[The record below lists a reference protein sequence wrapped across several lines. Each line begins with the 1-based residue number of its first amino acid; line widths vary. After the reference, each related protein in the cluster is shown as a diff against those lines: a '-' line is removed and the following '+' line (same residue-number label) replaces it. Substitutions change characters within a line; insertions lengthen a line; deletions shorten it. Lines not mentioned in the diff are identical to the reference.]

1 MSLTFGTDGV
11 RGDAEADL
19 TPELV
24 HAFARAAATVLGEG
38 ASFLVGRDTRESG
51 PRIVGDLVAGLAS
64 GGARCLDLG
73 VVPTPAVAFHS
84 ADQRLPGAMVSAS
97 HNRWSDN
104 GIKLFTGSG
113 DKLDDPTEE
122 AIEAELRRLLDAAPD
137 DQPARATAVS
147 DPGEAVASSEE
158 MTDRYVDHLRT
169 AIGGRRL
176 DGVRVVLD
184 CANGAASFVAPQA
197 FRQCGAQVVVIHA
210 SPDGRNIN
218 DRCGSTHPDDL
229 RRSVIAAE
237 ADVGL
242 AFDGDADRVV
252 AVDEHGEIV
261 DGDAMLV
268 IAALDLDGRGLLR
281 NGGVAV
287 TVMSNLG
294 LRRALTDAGITVV
307 TTPVGDRNVLAA
319 LVEHGLVLGGEQSGH
334 IVFADH
340 ATTGDGLLTGLFL
353 LDCMRRAGAPL
364 SALAQPMVRYPQV
377 LESVRV
383 ASRVD
388 LDDARALWD
397 AVAIEEEAL
406 GESGRVLVR
415 ASGTE
420 PVVRVM
426 VEARDRAA
434 AEASKDRLVAAVL
447 QLFPSNDS

>member
-1 MSLTFGTDGV
+1 VSLTFGTDGV
-11 RGDAEADL
+11 RGDADVDL

-24 HAFARAAATVLGEG
+24 HAFARAAATVLGDRG
-38 ASFLVGRDTRESG
+38 SFLVGRDTRESG
-51 PRIVGDLVAGLAS
+51 PRIVADLVAGLAA
-64 GGARCLDLG
+64 GGARCIDLG
-73 VVPTPAVAFHS
+73 VAPTPAVAFHS
-84 ADQRLPGAMVSAS
+84 AAQRVPGAMVSAS
-97 HNRWSDN
+97 HNLWSDN
-104 GIKLFTGSG
+104 GIKLFTRGG
-113 DKLDDPTEE
+113 DKLDDPTED
-122 AIEAELRRLLDAAPD
+122 AIEAELRRILEAVPD
-137 DQPARATAVS
+137 EPPARDTVAGE
-147 DPGEAVASSEE
+147 PGALAASSAE
-158 MTDRYVDHLRT
+158 MSDRYVEHLHT
-169 AIGGRRL
+169 TIGGRRL
-176 DGVRVVLD
+176 DGMRVVLD
-184 CANGAASFVAPQA
+184 CANGAASFVAPQV

-218 DRCGSTHPDDL
+218 DQCGSTHPDDL
-229 RRSVIAAE
+229 RRAVLAAE

-252 AVDEHGEIV
+252 AVDEHGEMV

-268 IAALDLDGRGLLR
+268 IAALDLEDRSLLR

-319 LVEHGLVLGGEQSGH
+319 LVDHGLALGGEQSGH

-383 ASRVD
+383 AGRVD
-388 LDDARALWD
+388 LDDAPALWD

-426 VEARDRAA
+426 VEAQDRAA
-434 AEASKDRLVAAVL
+434 AEASKDRLVDAVL
-447 QLFPSNDS
+447 QSFPPNDS